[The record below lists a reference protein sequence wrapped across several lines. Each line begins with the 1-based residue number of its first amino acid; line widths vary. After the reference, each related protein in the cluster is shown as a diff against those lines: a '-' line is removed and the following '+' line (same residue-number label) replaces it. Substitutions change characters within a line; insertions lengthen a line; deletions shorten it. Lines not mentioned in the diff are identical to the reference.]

1 MIDHNINNQPLDLS
15 YLREMSGDSTDFMVE
30 MLEAFQK
37 QTPLYMTDLEKAIA
51 DEDWKATSEFSHKI
65 KPTFHYVGR
74 SDLKEMM
81 QTIERNSREL
91 INLETIPS
99 DFAVSKKFVERLYEQ
114 LEEAKAEL
122 LK

>member
-1 MIDHNINNQPLDLS
+1 
-15 YLREMSGDSTDFMVE
+15 
-30 MLEAFQK
+30 
-37 QTPLYMTDLEKAIA
+37 
-51 DEDWKATSEFSHKI
+51 
-65 KPTFHYVGR
+65 
-74 SDLKEMM
+74 M

-99 DFAVSKKFVERLYEQ
+99 DFTISKKFVERLYEQ